1 LYELFSYAKLSELV
15 IIIVV
20 GMQAKLNILFKLAK
34 DLSVQIKTS
43 SPLHPVERLEDTDRL
58 RLSLTDLID
67 KYEINEELLDEVIGQ
82 LNDIKKKNFEIKI
95 LESGRQLGSVMEL
108 KDIKSRGVDKL
119 VKIPQE
125 VKNQVRGIETQI
137 LTEQT
142 YLVEQRKKTK
152 DDIVEENNLLPNQNF
167 RIGLSLLL
175 TLVAAVFVFL
185 GYIASTDER
194 FYDKNFGYWSMLLGG
209 MALLVTLNIFVI
221 RVIQMVRFQLN
232 KEKAIADL
240 AFKFIGKL
248 EINFET
254 IENKLR
260 TRIFTLESMVY
271 AEACKTQ
278 LKASINERKALIIH
292 VKAHIN

>member
-1 LYELFSYAKLSELV
+1 M
-15 IIIVV
+15 VV
-20 GMQAKLNILFKLAK
+20 MQAKLNIVFKLAK
-34 DLSVQIKTS
+34 DLGVQIKTS

-58 RLSLTDLID
+58 RLSLTELID
-67 KYEINEELLDEVIGQ
+67 KYEINEELLDELIGQ
-82 LNDIKKKNFEIKI
+82 LNDVKKKNFEIKI

-119 VKIPQE
+119 LSIPQE
-125 VKNQVRGIETQI
+125 VKSQVRGIETQI

-142 YLVEQRKKTK
+142 YLAEQRKKTK
-152 DDIVEENNLLPNQNF
+152 DDVVQENNLLPNQNF

-175 TLVAAVFVFL
+175 TIVAATFVFL
-185 GYIASTDER
+185 GYVASTDER

-248 EINFET
+248 EVNFET

-260 TRIFTLESMVY
+260 TRIFSLESVVY
-271 AEACKTQ
+271 ADACKTQ
-278 LKASINERKALIIH
+278 LKASVNERKALI
-292 VKAHIN
+292 VQAKAHIN

>member
-1 LYELFSYAKLSELV
+1 MYELFSYAKLSELV

-34 DLSVQIKTS
+34 DLGVQIKTS

-142 YLVEQRKKTK
+142 YLAEQRKKTK

-175 TLVAAVFVFL
+175 TIVAAAFVFL

-278 LKASINERKALIIH
+278 LKSSINERKALIIH

>member
-1 LYELFSYAKLSELV
+1 MYELFSYAKLSELV

-34 DLSVQIKTS
+34 DLGVQIKTS

-142 YLVEQRKKTK
+142 YLAEQRKKTK
-152 DDIVEENNLLPNQNF
+152 DDIVQENNLLPNQNF

-175 TLVAAVFVFL
+175 TIVAAAFVFL

>member
-1 LYELFSYAKLSELV
+1 MYELFSYVKLSELV

-34 DLSVQIKTS
+34 DLGVQIKTS

-142 YLVEQRKKTK
+142 YLAEQRKKTK
-152 DDIVEENNLLPNQNF
+152 DDIVQENNLLPNQNF

-278 LKASINERKALIIH
+278 LKASINEKKALIIH

>member
-1 LYELFSYAKLSELV
+1 MYELFSYAKLSELV

-34 DLSVQIKTS
+34 DLGVQIKTS

-142 YLVEQRKKTK
+142 YLAEQRKKTK
-152 DDIVEENNLLPNQNF
+152 DDIVQENNLLPNQNF